1 MTKKLN
7 KMMTTPTKEKVKRK
21 KRKKRVPTQEQCLH
35 RGIKFKPG
43 IGDKRAM
50 ELFYDFIKVQGH
62 KAPAINLFMDDPCA
76 DFSINMYAEV
86 ADWSYSH
93 LSTFIE
99 EITGERP
106 KHREHASLLGT
117 VKCIFHALFTDT
129 EDTSQAALLRY
140 DSKWKMWPGKIRLK
154 PKRRRKSKMATKKA
168 SKKKASSKRAVN
180 KKVGKKATRTA
191 KKAASKKKNGNGRA
205 NSIAV
210 HEGKVTKMLKRRSG
224 ASVMEVVDS
233 VGISKK
239 SVRKLFGSLK
249 AKSMD
254 EAGRYNL

>member
-1 MTKKLN
+1 
-7 KMMTTPTKEKVKRK
+7 
-21 KRKKRVPTQEQCLH
+21 
-35 RGIKFKPG
+35 
-43 IGDKRAM
+43 
-50 ELFYDFIKVQGH
+50 
-62 KAPAINLFMDDPCA
+62 
-76 DFSINMYAEV
+76 
-86 ADWSYSH
+86 
-93 LSTFIE
+93 
-99 EITGERP
+99 
-106 KHREHASLLGT
+106 
-117 VKCIFHALFTDT
+117 
-129 EDTSQAALLRY
+129 
-140 DSKWKMWPGKIRLK
+140 
-154 PKRRRKSKMATKKA
+154 MATKKA

-191 KKAASKKKNGNGRA
+191 KKAASKKKKNGNGRA

>member
-21 KRKKRVPTQEQCLH
+21 KRKKRVPTKEQCLH
-35 RGIKFKPG
+35 RGVKFKPG
-43 IGDKRAM
+43 MGDKRAM
-50 ELFYDFIKVQGH
+50 ELLYDFIKVQRH
-62 KAPAINLFMDDPCA
+62 KVPAINLFLDDPCA
-76 DFSINMYAEV
+76 DFSINMYAEL
-86 ADWSYSH
+86 ADWSYQH
-93 LSTFIE
+93 LNSFIE
-99 EITGERP
+99 EITGELV
-106 KHREHASLLGT
+106 KHTEHASLLGT

-180 KKVGKKATRTA
+180 KKTRTA
-191 KKAASKKKNGNGRA
+191 KKAGRKKAASKKASGNGRA

-254 EAGRYNL
+254 EAGRYSL